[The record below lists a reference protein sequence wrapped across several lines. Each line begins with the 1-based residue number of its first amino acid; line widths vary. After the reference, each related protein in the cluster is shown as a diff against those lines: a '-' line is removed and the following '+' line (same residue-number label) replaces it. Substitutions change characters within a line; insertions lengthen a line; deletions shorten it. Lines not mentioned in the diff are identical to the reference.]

1 MTETLTP
8 KIGTPSLVIPSSRFT
23 AKDKTYYEVQFR
35 EEPPNG
41 VPNILSLPTGVNPP
55 DLGRPII
62 YTTTPVERAGGQLN
76 KIGWPTSP
84 QLIPADIR
92 AAHKKLVEAGVVEE
106 VAEVTQPVTNP
117 VEAPVTEPSEVKVPE
132 VVLVAPD
139 TDRKIVRQSVLKCAV
154 DYWSRQGTSPENPG
168 VAIRLMAE
176 WMEEWVFRGVE
187 KK

>member
-8 KIGTPSLVIPSSRFT
+8 KIGTPSLVIPSGRFT
-23 AKDKTYYEVQFR
+23 AKDRTYYEVQFR
-35 EEPPNG
+35 EDPPNG

-62 YTTTPVERAGGQLN
+62 YTTTPVDHASGTLN

-106 VAEVTQPVTNP
+106 VQEVTQPLTNP

-132 VVLVAPD
+132 VVYKAPD
-139 TDRKIVRQSVLKCAV
+139 RDRLIVRQVVLKAATEYIATLPDHPQDPRFQV
-154 DYWSRQGTSPENPG
+154 DSL
-168 VAIRLMAE
+168 AK
-176 WMEEWVFRGVE
+176 WMEAWIFRSAE
-187 KK
+187 